1 MSKQIYE
8 VIRVTEKGGVDRKNY
23 VSSFRRAQGT
33 KELLVDE
40 CEKDSIDA
48 AVIILDGNHQ
58 IVEMSLTGK
67 YASQDGNMNTH
78 KDETK
83 AGNKVTRVAK
93 RVIEKTRK
101 GIFEEIAKK
110 WCNMIEIARR
120 TTRKS
125 ISEARGIK
133 NESRYKKSS

>member
-67 YASQDGNMNTH
+67 YASQDGNMNTY

-83 AGNKVTRVAK
+83 VGNKVTRVSKRVIAK
-93 RVIEKTRK
+93 RVKEYLKRSL
-101 GIFEEIAKK
+101 KK
-110 WCNMIEIARR
+110 MVQYDRN
-120 TTRKS
+120 
-125 ISEARGIK
+125 SETHYSQK
-133 NESRYKKSS
+133 YKRSERNKK

>member
-8 VIRVTEKGGVDRKNY
+8 VIRVTEKGGVDRKDY

-33 KELLVDE
+33 KALLVDE

-93 RVIEKTRK
+93 RVKEYL
-101 GIFEEIAKK
+101 ESSLKK
-110 WCNMIEIARR
+110 WCNMIEIVSH

-125 ISEARGIK
+125 ISEVRGIK

>member
-23 VSSFRRAQGT
+23 VSSFRRAQAT
-33 KELLVDE
+33 KVLLVDE

-67 YASQDGNMNTH
+67 YASQDGNMNTY

-83 AGNKVTRVAK
+83 VGK
-93 RVIEKTRK
+93 
-101 GIFEEIAKK
+101 
-110 WCNMIEIARR
+110 
-120 TTRKS
+120 
-125 ISEARGIK
+125 
-133 NESRYKKSS
+133 

>member
-67 YASQDGNMNTH
+67 YDSQDGNMNTY

-83 AGNKVTRVAK
+83 VGNKVTRVSK
-93 RVIEKTRK
+93 RVKEYLKRSL
-101 GIFEEIAKK
+101 KK
-110 WCNMIEIARR
+110 MVQYDRN
-120 TTRKS
+120 
-125 ISEARGIK
+125 SETHYSQK
-133 NESRYKKSS
+133 YKRSERNKK

>member
-33 KELLVDE
+33 KALLVDE

-48 AVIILDGNHQ
+48 AVIILDGNYQ
-58 IVEMSLTGK
+58 IVEMSLTGE
-67 YASQDGNMNTH
+67 YASQNGNMNAH

-83 AGNKVTRVAK
+83 AGDKITRVAK
-93 RVIEKTRK
+93 HVKE
-101 GIFEEIAKK
+101 
-110 WCNMIEIARR
+110 
-120 TTRKS
+120 
-125 ISEARGIK
+125 
-133 NESRYKKSS
+133 YLKSSLKKMVQYDRNSESHYSQKYKRSERNKK

>member
-67 YASQDGNMNTH
+67 YASQDGNMNSH

-93 RVIEKTRK
+93 RVKEYLKR
-101 GIFEEIAKK
+101 
-110 WCNMIEIARR
+110 
-120 TTRKS
+120 S
-125 ISEARGIK
+125 LK
-133 NESRYKKSS
+133 NGAI